1 MANYIAV
8 DVGGTNIKYSLMNEE
23 AEIQEKG
30 EFPTPYE
37 EGLDGLINGLKKVY
51 EKYADNDIKAL
62 VMSAPGKINSATG
75 YFYTS
80 GALKYID
87 NTNLKDVL
95 KDVIPVPFAVE
106 NDAKAAALAEVW
118 KGSLKG
124 IDDAYV
130 MVLGTGIGGAIVI
143 NGKLYR
149 GHTFAAGEF
158 SGIVGDLSAFPMD
171 FSKAWATTNGVGSLV
186 RLYADKINEDAKNL
200 NGRIL
205 FDAANNGDE
214 KALEAIDEYTRT
226 LASGIMSLQFT
237 LDVQRV
243 AVGGGISKQPLLLKY
258 LNENIETYY
267 KGFNGF
273 LPASIPEVVQCTYG
287 NDANMIGALYHYL
300 YELNGK
306 EA

>member
-1 MANYIAV
+1 MANYLAV
-8 DVGGTNIKYSLMNEE
+8 DVGGTNVKYSLMTDN
-23 AEIQEKG
+23 AEILEKG

-37 EGLDGLINGLKKVY
+37 EGLDGLVEGLKRVY
-51 EKYADNDIKAL
+51 EKYADKVEAL
-62 VMSAPGKINSATG
+62 VMSAPGKIDSSTG

-87 NTNLKDVL
+87 NINLKDRL
-95 KDVIPVPFAVE
+95 KDEIPVPFAVE

-124 IDDAYV
+124 IDNAYV
-130 MVLGTGIGGAIVI
+130 LVLGTGIGGAIVI
-143 NGKLYR
+143 DGKLYR
-149 GHTFAAGEF
+149 GHTFAAGE
-158 SGIVGDLSAFPMD
+158 LSCVQTDWRAFPLEYNN
-171 FSKAWATTNGVGSLV
+171 SWATINGVGSLV
-186 RLYADKINEDAKNL
+186 KLYADRIGKDVSEL

-214 KALEAIDEYTRT
+214 NALAAIDEYTRT
-226 LASGIMSLQFT
+226 LASGIISLQFV
-237 LDVQRV
+237 LDVERV

-258 LNENIETYY
+258 LNQNIEAYY
-267 KGFNGF
+267 GKYYGI
-273 LPASIPEVVQCTYG
+273 LPATAPEVVQCTFG

-306 EA
+306 KA

>member
-8 DVGGTNIKYSLMNEE
+8 DVGGTNVKYSLMNEE

-130 MVLGTGIGGAIVI
+130 LVLGTGIGGAIVI

-171 FSKAWATTNGVGSLV
+171 FSKAWATTNGVGNLV

-205 FDAANNGDE
+205 FEAANNGDE

-267 KGFNGF
+267 KEFNGS

>member
-171 FSKAWATTNGVGSLV
+171 FSKAWATTNGVVSLV